1 MPVAL
6 AARGVELT
14 VCGLGELHG
23 QGQRAVTHVLSIL
36 DPGYPDP
43 TAFAAWDPH
52 ARETMRFHD
61 IIEEYPGFIAPT
73 REDVGTI
80 LAFGDTIH
88 ADGSD
93 LSHLLIHCH
102 AGISRST
109 AALATLLAAETPG
122 DEEGVFAR
130 LRAIRAQAW
139 PNSRMIGFAD
149 DLLGCGGR
157 LSAALREHYR
167 LQVSARPDLVEMIR
181 SVGRDAEIPPG

>member
-6 AARGVELT
+6 AARGVVLT

-43 TAFAAWDPH
+43 DAFVMWDQH

-61 IIEEYPGFIAPT
+61 IIAEYPGYLPPT
-73 REDVGTI
+73 REHVETI
-80 LAFGDTIH
+80 LEFGDRLH

-109 AALATLLAAETPG
+109 AALATLLAAEAPG
-122 DEEGVFAR
+122 DEEAVFAR
-130 LRAIRAQAW
+130 LRAIRPQAW
-139 PNSRMIGFAD
+139 PNSRMIAFAD
-149 DLLGCGGR
+149 DLLGSRRR
-157 LSAALREHYR
+157 LSGALREHYR

-181 SVGRDAEIPPG
+181 SVGRDAEIPPA